1 MRQTQK
7 IAMVGVFVAAVVA
20 AALVKPTVG
29 QLSALS
35 GVWLGALI
43 MGIPTAA
50 VLVATGYRHYG
61 LARSVAVAV
70 PIALITFVVTWAVF
84 VYAFA
89 SALSGSVT
97 SPVMSILIFGIPALS
112 VAVLGMLAL
121 KLVPESPTAD
131 RRHLDSASLH
141 RPGGRT

>member
-7 IAMVGVFVAAVVA
+7 IAILGVFVAAVVA

-35 GVWLGALI
+35 GVWLGAAI
-43 MGIPTAA
+43 MGLPTVA

-61 LARSVAVAV
+61 PARSVAVAV
-70 PIALITFVVTWAVF
+70 PIALITLVVTWVVF

-97 SPVMSILIFGIPALS
+97 GPAMTIVIFGVPA
-112 VAVLGMLAL
+112 VTVVVLGLLAL
-121 KLVPESPTAD
+121 KLVPSRPTAD

-141 RPGGRT
+141 QPGGRT

>member
-7 IAMVGVFVAAVVA
+7 IAMLGVFVAAVLA
-20 AALVKPTVG
+20 ATLVKPTVG
-29 QLSALS
+29 QLSAMS

-43 MGIPTAA
+43 MGVPTAA

-61 LARSVAVAV
+61 LARSLTVAV
-70 PIALITFVVTWAVF
+70 PIAVITFVVTWVVF

-89 SALSGSVT
+89 SALSGTVT
-97 SPVMSILIFGIPALS
+97 GPGMSIVIFGVPALS
-112 VAVLGMLAL
+112 VVVLGLLAL
-121 KLVPESPTAD
+121 KFVPGRPPPT
-131 RRHLDSASLH
+131 RHLDSASLH

>member
-1 MRQTQK
+1 MRQTQQ
-7 IAMVGVFVAAVVA
+7 IAIFGVFVAAVVA

-35 GVWLGALI
+35 GVWLGAVI
-43 MGIPTAA
+43 MGLPTAA

-61 LARSVAVAV
+61 PARSVAVAV
-70 PIALITFVVTWAVF
+70 PIALIAFVVTWAVF

-97 SPVMSILIFGIPALS
+97 GPVMSIVIFGVPALS
-112 VAVLGMLAL
+112 VVVLGLLAL
-121 KLVPESPTAD
+121 KLVPDRLIAD
-131 RRHLDSASLH
+131 RRHLDSASLR
-141 RPGGRT
+141 RPGGWT

>member
-7 IAMVGVFVAAVVA
+7 IAILGVFVAAVVA

-35 GVWLGALI
+35 GVWLGAAI
-43 MGIPTAA
+43 MGLPTVA

-70 PIALITFVVTWAVF
+70 PIALITLVVTWVVF

-97 SPVMSILIFGIPALS
+97 GPVMTVVIFGVPA
-112 VAVLGMLAL
+112 VTVVVLGLLAL
-121 KLVPESPTAD
+121 KLVPGHSTAD